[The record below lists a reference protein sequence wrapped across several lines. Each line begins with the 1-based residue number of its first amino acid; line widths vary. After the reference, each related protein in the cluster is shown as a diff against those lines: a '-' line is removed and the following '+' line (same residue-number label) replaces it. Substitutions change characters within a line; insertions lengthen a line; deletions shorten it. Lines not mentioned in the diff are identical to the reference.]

1 MTKCVVT
8 HKNTADGCEQEDV
21 EEEATT
27 LGSSARTV
35 RKLTGEVTALG
46 SNARMVR
53 QPTGETPGTQSVQNI
68 TGTVMEEG
76 RMEETPLS
84 TWEQAP

>member
-27 LGSSARTV
+27 LGSNARTV

-46 SNARMVR
+46 SNARMV
-53 QPTGETPGTQSVQNI
+53 GHLLGKH
-68 TGTVMEEG
+68 
-76 RMEETPLS
+76 
-84 TWEQAP
+84 QAHKASRTLQAL